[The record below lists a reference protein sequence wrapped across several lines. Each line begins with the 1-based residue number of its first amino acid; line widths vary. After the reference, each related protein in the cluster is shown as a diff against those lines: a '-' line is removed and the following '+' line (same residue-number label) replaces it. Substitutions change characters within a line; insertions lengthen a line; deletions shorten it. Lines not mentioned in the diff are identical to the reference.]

1 MSDGA
6 TTHYGLTTTHYSLR
20 PYYYSLLTTHYSPLT
35 THHSLLPTPH
45 SPLPTYYSPLTAHGL
60 RQVRLVSGVGQGVK
74 DFGAALLDVK
84 GLLKSPEDFGR
95 NLATGSLS
103 LTRSV
108 LAGSLQPAT
117 CNPI

>member
-1 MSDGA
+1 M
-6 TTHYGLTTTHYSLR
+6 TE
-20 PYYYSLLTTHYSPLT
+20 PLLTKALLLLITHHSPLTLT
-35 THHSLLPTPH
+35 THHS
-45 SPLPTYYSPLTAHGL
+45 PLTTLYSPLTAPHLYSPLTPPGL

-117 CNPI
+117 CNPM

>member
-1 MSDGA
+1 MSN
-6 TTHYGLTTTHYSLR
+6 
-20 PYYYSLLTTHYSPLT
+20 YSLLTTHYSPLT
-35 THHSLLPTPH
+35 THYLR
-45 SPLPTYYSPLTAHGL
+45 LTTF
-60 RQVRLVSGVGQGVK
+60 QVRLVSGVGQGVK

-108 LAGSLQPAT
+108 LAGSLQPHVVALRT
-117 CNPI
+117 DCNHK

>member
-1 MSDGA
+1 M
-6 TTHYGLTTTHYSLR
+6 
-20 PYYYSLLTTHYSPLT
+20 
-35 THHSLLPTPH
+35 
-45 SPLPTYYSPLTAHGL
+45 
-60 RQVRLVSGVGQGVK
+60 RLVSGVGQGVK

-108 LAGSLQPAT
+108 LACSLQPAT
-117 CNPI
+117 CNPMSHVVEARAACILLYVVEAAFACVYP

>member
-6 TTHYGLTTTHYSLR
+6 TTHQGLT
-20 PYYYSLLTTHYSPLT
+20 TTHYSPLT
-35 THHSLLPTPH
+35 THTHHSPLTTHHSPLSTHH
-45 SPLPTYYSPLTAHGL
+45 SPLPTYYSPLTPPGL

-117 CNPI
+117 CNPM

>member
-1 MSDGA
+1 M
-6 TTHYGLTTTHYSLR
+6 
-20 PYYYSLLTTHYSPLT
+20 
-35 THHSLLPTPH
+35 
-45 SPLPTYYSPLTAHGL
+45 
-60 RQVRLVSGVGQGVK
+60 RLVSGVGQGVK

-108 LAGSLQPAT
+108 LAGSLQPHVVEAITAAT
-117 CNPI
+117 ICMWWRQ

>member
-6 TTHYGLTTTHYSLR
+6 TTHYSLLTTHH
-20 PYYYSLLTTHYSPLT
+20 SLLTTHYS
-35 THHSLLPTPH
+35 LPTTYNA
-45 SPLPTYYSPLTAHGL
+45 PLNYCL
-60 RQVRLVSGVGQGVK
+60 QVRLVSGVGQGVK

-108 LAGSLQPAT
+108 LAGSLQPHVVALRT
-117 CNPI
+117 DCNHK